1 MDKKLTNPPIDRV
14 DGRMKVTGGAHY
26 FADFELPKMAYCVI
40 VGSEIARGTITGMD
54 TKKAQGAPGVLGVFT
69 HQNMPPIPGWDAPV
83 GGEADGPAPK
93 PKTEAK
99 YRILSSPTILFDGQ
113 PVAIVV
119 ADSFERATY
128 AASLVKVTYQKQTAR
143 TELEKHLADGIT
155 AGRPGSGDYLRGKAD
170 AYQSAPVTLE
180 ANYTIPIEVHNPM
193 ELHGILAHWTAPD
206 KLMIYAKTQGV
217 NATQQAMAQAFKI
230 DPKNIHVH
238 TEFMGG
244 GFGMGLRTWPQETA
258 VVAIARTIGRPLKL
272 VVTRSQMFTL
282 VGHRPYTVQ
291 TINMGADTNGKLV
304 GIAHAATA
312 ETASYEDFTEATVN
326 MTKFMYECPNVS
338 TRYRLVRLDR
348 SVPIWMRG
356 PGEATGAFALESAMD
371 EMAHKLNLDP
381 IEFRLRNYTETDPE
395 HNRPYSSKHLREA
408 YQRGAEAIG
417 WNRRKNEPGSQRD
430 GDWLI
435 GYGMSTGTFN
445 AFRWEASAR
454 VLLKADGSLTVQ
466 SAVTDIGPGTGTAL
480 TMIAHNVLG
489 VPLNQIKVEY
499 GDTSLPKAPTQGGS
513 AIVSAVGSAVFDAC
527 TLIKK
532 QLVDLAIKAGGPLA
546 GRQADELTATD
557 GVLSVEK
564 EPRKKVAPTELMTA
578 NNLTVIDK
586 SADSKG
592 GPELG
597 KYSMYSFSVHFVQVR
612 VNPLTGVVRVAK
624 AVSVADS
631 GRIVSPKTAASQ
643 MIGGVAGGIGMALT
657 EEANIDHRFGRF
669 VNNNLGD
676 YHVAVHADVPA
687 IETIMIDKPDPIINP
702 MGAKGMGEIA
712 LIGFAGA
719 VANAVFNATGQRV
732 RDLPITPDK
741 VMQKLA

>member
-1 MDKKLTNPPIDRV
+1 MTKDLKNPPIDRI
-14 DGRMKVTGGAHY
+14 DGRMKVTGGAKY
-26 FADFELPKMAYCVI
+26 FADFELPNTAYCVI
-40 VGSEIARGTITGMD
+40 VGSEIAKGTIASLD

-83 GGEADGPAPK
+83 GGEADGPPPK
-93 PKTEAK
+93 PKTEET
-99 YRILSSPTILFDGQ
+99 YRILSSRKILFDGQ
-113 PVAIVV
+113 PIAMVV
-119 ADSFERATY
+119 ADSYERATY
-128 AASLVKVTYQKQTAR
+128 AASLVKATYTKQTAR
-143 TELEKHLADGIT
+143 TDLQKHVLAGIAPRGADG
-155 AGRPGSGDYLRGKAD
+155 GNYLRGTAD
-170 AYQSAPVTLE
+170 GYKTAPVTLE
-180 ANYTIPIEVHNPM
+180 ANYTIPVEVHNPM
-193 ELHGILAHWTAPD
+193 ELHGILAHWTGE
-206 KLMIYAKTQGV
+206 KQLMIYAKTQGV
-217 NATQQAMAQAFKI
+217 NATQNAMAQAFKL

-258 VVAIARTIGRPLKL
+258 VVAIARKINRPLKL
-272 VVTRSQMFTL
+272 VMNRSQMFTL

-291 TINMGADTNGKLV
+291 TINMGADQDGKLI

-326 MTKFMYECPNVS
+326 MTKFMYASPNVS
-338 TRYRLVRLDR
+338 TRYRIVRLDR

-395 HNRPYSSKHLREA
+395 RNRPYSSKNLKEA
-408 YQRGAEAIG
+408 YQRGADAIG
-417 WNRRKNEPGSQRD
+417 WKERKNQPGSTRD

-435 GYGMSTGTFN
+435 GYGMSTGVFS

-454 VLLKADGSLTVQ
+454 ALLKADGSLTIQ

-489 VPLNQIKVEY
+489 VPLNRIKVEY

-513 AIVSAVGSAVFDAC
+513 AIVSAVGSAVYDAC
-527 TLIKK
+527 TSVKNELMA
-532 QLVDLAIKAGGPLA
+532 LALKAGAPLA
-546 GRQADELTATD
+546 GRQADELSLAD
-557 GVLSVEK
+557 GMLSVEK
-564 EPRKKVAPTELMTA
+564 EPGKKVAVRELMQA
-578 NNLTVIDK
+578 NNLTVINK
-586 SADSKG
+586 TKDSKG
-592 GPELG
+592 NPEQE

-631 GRIVSPKTAASQ
+631 GRIMSPKTAAIQ

-657 EEANIDHRFGRF
+657 EEAVIDHRFGRF
-669 VNNNLGD
+669 VNNNLAD

-712 LIGFAGA
+712 LIGFAA
-719 VANAVFNATGQRV
+719 SVANAVFNATGQRV
-732 RDLPITPDK
+732 RNLPITPDK
-741 VMQKLA
+741 VMQKQS

>member
-1 MDKKLTNPPIDRV
+1 MKDLKNPPIDRI
-14 DGRMKVTGGAHY
+14 DGRLKVTGGANY
-26 FADFELPKMAYCVI
+26 FADFELPKMAYCVL
-40 VGSEIARGTITGMD
+40 VGSEVGRGTITSMD
-54 TKKAQGAPGVLGVFT
+54 TKKAQNAPGVLGVFT

-93 PKTEAK
+93 PKTEET
-99 YRILSSPTILFDGQ
+99 YRILSSPKILFDGQ
-113 PVAIVV
+113 PIAMVV

-128 AASLVKVTYQKQTAR
+128 AASLVKATYAKQATR
-143 TELEKHLADGIT
+143 TKLEKYLADGV
-155 AGRPGSGDYLRGKAD
+155 APKGADGGNYLRGNAD
-170 AYQSAPVTLE
+170 GYKSAPVTLE

-193 ELHGILAHWTAPD
+193 ELHGIVAHWTGD
-206 KLMIYAKTQGV
+206 DTLMIYAKTQGV
-217 NATQQAMAQAFKI
+217 NATQQAMAQAFKL
-230 DPKNIHVH
+230 DPKKIRVH

-258 VVAIARTIGRPLKL
+258 VVAIARKIGRPLKL
-272 VVTRSQMFTL
+272 VVNRSQMFTL

-291 TINMGADTNGKLV
+291 TINMGANATGKLV

-326 MTKFMYECPNVS
+326 MTKFMYDCPNVS
-338 TRYRLVRLDR
+338 TRYRIVRLDR

-371 EMAHKLNLDP
+371 EMAHKLGLDP

-395 HNRPYSSKHLREA
+395 HNRPYSSKNLKEA

-417 WNRRKNEPGSQRD
+417 WSKRKNEPATQRD

-454 VLLKADGSLTVQ
+454 ALLNADGSLTIQ

-489 VPLNQIKVEY
+489 VPVNQIKVEY

-513 AIVSAVGSAVFDAC
+513 AIVSAVGSAVYDAC
-527 TLIKK
+527 TKIKK
-532 QLVDLAIKAGGPLA
+532 VLVDLATKEGSSLA
-546 GRQADELTATD
+546 GRQADELTMAD
-557 GVLSVEK
+557 GMLSVEK
-564 EPRKKVAPTELMTA
+564 EPGQKLAIRDLMRT

-592 GPELG
+592 GPEQA

-612 VNPLTGVVRVAK
+612 VNPLTGVVRVSK

-657 EEANIDHRFGRF
+657 EEALIDHRFGRF
-669 VNNNLGD
+669 VNNNLAD

-741 VMQKLA
+741 LLRSV

>member
-1 MDKKLTNPPIDRV
+1 MTNETKNPPIDRV
-14 DGRMKVTGGAHY
+14 DGRMKVTGGAKY
-26 FADFELPKMAYCVI
+26 FADFELPNVAYCVI
-40 VGSEIARGTITGMD
+40 VGSEIGRGTITRLD
-54 TKKAQGAPGVLGVFT
+54 TRKALGAPGVLGVFT

-83 GGEADGPAPK
+83 GGQADGPPPK
-93 PKTEAK
+93 PKTEET
-99 YRILSSPTILFDGQ
+99 YRILSSPKILFDGQ
-113 PVAIVV
+113 PIAMVV
-119 ADSFERATY
+119 ADTQERATY
-128 AASLVKVTYQKQTAR
+128 AASLVKATYAKQASR
-143 TELEKHLADGIT
+143 TDLKKHLTDGVT
-155 AGRPGSGDYLRGKAD
+155 PGSRGAGDYLRGKAD
-170 AYQSAPVTLE
+170 AHQTAPVTLE
-180 ANYTIPIEVHNPM
+180 SHYTIPIEVHNPM
-193 ELHGILAHWTAPD
+193 ELHGILAHWTGAD
-206 KLMIYAKTQGV
+206 TLMIYAKTQGV
-217 NATQQAMAQAFKI
+217 NATQSAMAQAFKLK
-230 DPKNIHVH
+230 PENVQVH

-258 VVAIARTIGRPLKL
+258 VVAIARKIGRPLKL
-272 VVTRSQMFTL
+272 VVNRSQMFTL

-291 TINMGADTNGKLV
+291 TIQMGADRDGKLV

-326 MTKFMYECPNVS
+326 MTKFMYACPNVS

-348 SVPIWMRG
+348 GVPIWMRG

-395 HNRPYSSKHLREA
+395 HNRPYSSKYLREA
-408 YQRGAEAIG
+408 YQKGAEAIG
-417 WNRRKNEPGSQRD
+417 WSNRKPQPGSLSE
-430 GDWLI
+430 GNWLV
-435 GYGMSTGTFN
+435 GYGMSTGVFN
-445 AFRWEASAR
+445 AFRWEATAR
-454 VLLKADGSLTVQ
+454 AMLRADGSLTVQ

-489 VPLNQIKVEY
+489 VPINRIKVEY

-527 TLIKK
+527 TAIK
-532 QLVDLAIKAGGPLA
+532 QTLVELAIKEGSPLA
-546 GRQADELTATD
+546 GRQTDELTLAD

-564 EPRKKVAPTELMTA
+564 EPAKKVAVSELMKA
-578 NNLTVIDK
+578 NNLTVIDQTK
-586 SADSKG
+586 ESKG
-592 GPELG
+592 GPEHQ

-612 VNPLTGVVRVAK
+612 VNPTTGVVRVAK

-657 EEANIDHRFGRF
+657 EEAVIDHRFGRF
-669 VNNNLGD
+669 VNNNFAD

-687 IETIMIDKPDPIINP
+687 IETIFIDKPDPIINP

-741 VMQKLA
+741 LLRVS

>member
-1 MDKKLTNPPIDRV
+1 
-14 DGRMKVTGGAHY
+14 MKVTGGAKY
-26 FADFELPKMAYCVI
+26 FADFELPRMAYCVI
-40 VGSEIARGTITGMD
+40 VGSEIARGSITGID
-54 TKKAQGAPGVLGVFT
+54 TKKALGAPGVLGVFT

-93 PKTEAK
+93 PRTDET
-99 YRILSSPTILFDGQ
+99 YRILSSPKILFDGQ
-113 PVAIVV
+113 PIAIVV
-119 ADSFERATY
+119 ADTYERATY
-128 AASLVKVTYQKQTAR
+128 AASLVKATYAR
-143 TELEKHLADGIT
+143 KATRTDLPKHIAEGIS
-155 AGRPGSGDYLRGKAD
+155 PGNRGAGDYLRGKAD
-170 AYQSAPVTLE
+170 AWQTAPVTLA
-180 ANYTIPIEVHNPM
+180 ANYSIPIEVHNPM
-193 ELHGILAHWTAPD
+193 ELHGILAHWTGAD
-206 KLMIYAKTQGV
+206 TLMIYAKTQGV
-217 NATQQAMAQAFKI
+217 NATQNAMAEAFKI
-230 DPKNIHVH
+230 NPTNIQVH

-258 VVAIARTIGRPLKL
+258 VVAIARKIGRPLKL
-272 VVTRSQMFTL
+272 VVTRPQMFQL

-291 TINMGADTNGKLV
+291 TINMGADKDGKLI

-326 MTKFMYECPNVS
+326 MTKFMYACPNVS
-338 TRYRLVRLDR
+338 TRYRIVRLDR
-348 SVPIWMRG
+348 GVPIWMRG

-371 EMAHKLNLDP
+371 EMAYTLNIDP
-381 IEFRLRNYTETDPE
+381 LEFRLRNYTETDPE

-408 YQRGAEAIG
+408 YQKGAAAIG
-417 WNRRKNEPGSQRD
+417 WRNRKPQPGSLRE

-445 AFRWEASAR
+445 AFRWEATAR
-454 VLLKADGSLTVQ
+454 ALLKADGSLTVQ
-466 SAVTDIGPGTGTAL
+466 SAVTDIGPGTGTAM

-489 VPLNQIKVEY
+489 ISVDRIKVEY

-527 TLIKK
+527 TSIKNTLIE
-532 QLVDLAIKAGGPLA
+532 LATKAGGPLA
-546 GRQADELTATD
+546 GWQADELTLAD
-557 GVLSVEK
+557 GMLSVEK
-564 EPRKKVAPTELMTA
+564 APGKKVAVIDLMQA
-578 NNLTVIDK
+578 NNLSVIDK
-586 SADSKG
+586 TRESKG
-592 GPELG
+592 GPELE

-643 MIGGVAGGIGMALT
+643 MIGGVTGGIGMALT
-657 EEANIDHRFGRF
+657 EEAVIDHRFGRF

-687 IETIMIDKPDPIINP
+687 IDTIFIDKPDPIINP

-712 LIGFAGA
+712 LIGFAAA
-719 VANAVFNATGQRV
+719 VANAVFNATGQRI
-732 RDLPITPDK
+732 RNLPITPDK